1 MIEDPLLKPRTP
13 KAPAR
18 INPIR
23 AGLLCR
29 CPNCGKGRLFAG
41 FLKVRDRCEAC
52 GADFS
57 RLNTGDGAT
66 VFVIQLTGFIV
77 VFGAL
82 FTQVALHPPVWV
94 VAAIWLPLTALIGL
108 ALMRPLKGAMIGL
121 QIRNRASEI
130 RNDDF

>member
-1 MIEDPLLKPRTP
+1 M
-13 KAPAR
+13 
-18 INPIR
+18 
-23 AGLLCR
+23 
-29 CPNCGKGRLFAG
+29 
-41 FLKVRDRCEAC
+41 RDRCEAC

-94 VAAIWLPLTALIGL
+94 VAAIWLPLTAVIGL
-108 ALMRPLKGAMIGL
+108 ALMRPFKGAMIGL